1 MEALKKI
8 LNKLGLSGAKSSA
21 AGGRIILI
29 LGFAGIALIFLSEF
43 VSCGGSA
50 KTTETGEIPSYLPEL
65 ETKLENRVRLLVEGI
80 DGAGKAEVLITFSGG
95 YEYEY
100 LSDTEMKEEENA
112 ESVLKSETQTY
123 IIVDGSA
130 GDSALVRK
138 ILVPE
143 INGAAVICEGGG
155 NPQVA
160 EKVIRAVSTALGI
173 SSSKV
178 FVAKKA

>member
-8 LNKLGLSGAKSSA
+8 LSKLGLSGARQSA
-21 AGGRIILI
+21 AGSKIILV
-29 LGFAGIALIFLSEF
+29 LGFAGIALIFFSEF
-43 VSCGGSA
+43 VSCEGSA
-50 KTTETGEIPSYLPEL
+50 QKTAAGEVPAYLPEL
-65 ETKLENRVRLLVEGI
+65 ESKLEDRVCLLVEGI

-100 LSDTEMKEEENA
+100 LSDTEMKQEENA

-155 NPQVA
+155 NPLVA

>member
-1 MEALKKI
+1 MDLLKKF
-8 LNKLGLSGAKSSA
+8 LNKIGLSGDHPSKNGS
-21 AGGRIILI
+21 RWVLL
-29 LGFAGIALIFLSEF
+29 LGFAGIALIFFSEF
-43 VSCGGSA
+43 VSCEGSA
-50 KTTETGEIPSYLPEL
+50 KPAETGEYPAYLPQMES
-65 ETKLENRVRLLVEGI
+65 KLEDRVRLLVEGI
-80 DGAGKAEVLITFSGG
+80 AGAGRAEVLITFSGG

-100 LSDTEMKEEENA
+100 LSDMEMKAEENA
-112 ESVLKSETQTY
+112 GSVLKSETQTY

-130 GDSALVRK
+130 GNSALVKK

-155 NPQVA
+155 SPQVA